1 MIVTIHSD
9 DRTGLLAAALLAG
22 GLAAIG
28 ARPTVVAVAAN
39 GSQACGL
46 ARLAGPFDLL
56 SPDPLDA
63 ATVMAGLATRRAGD
77 VVAVLPTDLLGG
89 HGPDRR
95 DHVRLVATACRLT
108 AAQALHANVSGAW
121 HLRCDDGPGHPA
133 WRKAPRVLPL
143 RLPRLSPLEQVRL
156 LAGDLDAAAR
166 DVAVALTATLLAV
179 SADPYSER
187 FEAADLAA
195 ILAPADTDGDLR
207 ERLLDCAAALGDPRS
222 LATSFGV
229 AGHAPARARGT
240 RPVPAPARPGAT
252 QPARLAARLRA

>member
-1 MIVTIHSD
+1 MIATIHSD
-9 DRTGLLAAALLAG
+9 DRTGLLAAALVAG
-22 GLAAIG
+22 GLAATG
-28 ARPTVVAVAAN
+28 GRPTVVAVAAN
-39 GSQACGL
+39 GAQACGL

-56 SPDPLDA
+56 RPDPRDV
-63 ATVMAGLATRRAGD
+63 ATVMSGLATRRAGD

-89 HGPDRR
+89 NGTDRR

-166 DVAVALTATLLAV
+166 DMAVALTATLLAL
-179 SADPYSER
+179 SADPHAER
-187 FEAADLAA
+187 FEAGDLAA
-195 ILAPADTDGDLR
+195 LLASADVDGNLR
-207 ERLLDCAAALGDPRS
+207 ERLLDCAAALGDPRP
-222 LATSFGV
+222 LATPFGI
-229 AGHAPARARGT
+229 AGRASARVRST
-240 RPVPAPARPGAT
+240 HPEPAPARPRAT
-252 QPARLAARLRA
+252 QPARLRA